1 MGQSTGHDPFCC
13 EQANEEAM
21 KLLYV
26 VALSVFVLG
35 IALLTYSTASGE
47 EVNIFGLVVRSQ
59 ILRGLGI
66 ITVIFSVITFL
77 AAYDGLGPAP
87 PQEKPRR

>member
-1 MGQSTGHDPFCC
+1 
-13 EQANEEAM
+13 M
-21 KLLYV
+21 KLMYV

-47 EVNIFGLVVRSQ
+47 EVNIFGLVMRSQ

-66 ITVIFSVITFL
+66 ITVIFSAITFL
-77 AAYDGLGPAP
+77 AAVGGMGALP
-87 PQEKPRR
+87 PREKPRG

>member
-1 MGQSTGHDPFCC
+1 
-13 EQANEEAM
+13 M
-21 KLLYV
+21 KLMYV

-47 EVNIFGLVVRSQ
+47 EVNIFGLVMRSQ

-66 ITVIFSVITFL
+66 ITVIFSAITFL
-77 AAYDGLGPAP
+77 AAFGGMGALP
-87 PQEKPRR
+87 PREKPRG